1 MRWCIHVDTPR
12 LKTGGCRSSSPN
24 APSNHDFACLV
35 FGSDFRLTFSKQ
47 ITDHV
52 ATIQCDSLCRNCWR
66 RWAVRS
72 WIFATRRRAL
82 PRLRL
87 SRLARDRCF
96 CAGRSFLSLARS
108 NRGAAISP
116 PSESI
121 RKLGGWRT
129 ISKPAASSSRTGAL
143 VVGTSNSTT
152 SITNQCPAALR
163 LNLALFVMNSM
174 ACDCRILAQ
183 PTDGT

>member
-47 ITDHV
+47 ITDYV

-96 CAGRSFLSLARS
+96 CAGRSFYSLARS
-108 NRGAAISP
+108 NRGAGISP
-116 PSESI
+116 PSEST
-121 RKLGGWRT
+121 RKLTAEEPYRNRLPLPRVRELWLSAPRT
-129 ISKPAASSSRTGAL
+129 QLP
-143 VVGTSNSTT
+143 
-152 SITNQCPAALR
+152 ALR
-163 LNLALFVMNSM
+163 TSALRHF
-174 ACDCRILAQ
+174 
-183 PTDGT
+183 P